1 MFLINFI
8 FQVNYKRKRMK
19 SLDYTLKL
27 LPGTQVE
34 LPNTTLPLSNPE
46 PILQQTKSNI
56 TTNPY
61 IVPEPLN
68 PTFTDINKGISQ
80 SFIGLLDDLFNKPDD
95 ANWDDYL
102 KMIIAKDNRFN
113 YLAVLLFFIALYI
126 LLIK

>member
-1 MFLINFI
+1 
-8 FQVNYKRKRMK
+8 MK
-19 SLDYTLKL
+19 SLDYSLKL

-34 LPNTTLPLSNPE
+34 LQNTTLPLSNPE
-46 PILQQTKSNI
+46 PILQQTKSTI

-61 IVPEPLN
+61 IVPANVDVKPVN

-80 SFIGLLDDLFNKPDD
+80 SFVGLLDDLFNKPDD

-126 LLIK
+126 LLVK